1 MIIKTA
7 DSGSPSKGPLASFD
21 RWYAY
26 LENFLNGFSAIAI
39 FAVML
44 LGVSQVFGRKFFNMP
59 IPGYID
65 FIEQSMVVFAF
76 FGISYCQRLGGH
88 VRMDLLMA
96 RLRGRPLYF
105 VEMLATLVGLFVI
118 TVLIEN
124 SWLHF
129 LRAYEIGD
137 SSIDIELPIW
147 PAKLII
153 PICFC
158 VLWLRFAIQAVGF
171 GRLFLDP
178 TAEVIGVPVIE
189 DVEEQARH
197 EIADALGEEAGANAK
212 FDQNYNKKKQDK
224 TGGTE

>member
-1 MIIKTA
+1 MITKTV

-21 RWYAY
+21 RWYSV
-26 LENFLNGFSAIAI
+26 LENFLNGFSALAI
-39 FAVML
+39 FAVMF
-44 LGVSQVFGRKFFNMP
+44 LGVSQVIGRKFFNLP

-88 VRMDLLMA
+88 VRMDLFMA
-96 RLRGRPLYF
+96 KLSGRPLYF
-105 VEMLATLVGLFVI
+105 VELFATLIGLFVI
-118 TVLIEN
+118 TILIEN

-129 LRAYEIGD
+129 MRAYEFGD

-153 PICFC
+153 PLSFC

-178 TAEVIGVPVIE
+178 TAEVIGVPMIE

-197 EIADALGEEAGANAK
+197 EISDALGAEAGANAQ
-212 FDQNYNKKKQDK
+212 FDHTYNKKNQDK
-224 TGGTE
+224 SGSTK